1 MTFKWAERGGNH
13 PETNRFAGMEGVEGP
28 EGSDSHPET
37 NRFARVEGI
46 EWSEGVEKDA
56 EGKDAEGKDAEGK
69 DTEREKG
76 VEKDAEGKDA
86 EGEMRRLME
95 RYGDTIN
102 GICYSF
108 AGREREFADLR
119 QDALVNLWRGLR
131 SFRGESD
138 LRTWVYR
145 VTLNSCVSVCRRGM
159 AALPTVGLDVV
170 GERADPAGEE
180 MEQARWVRSL
190 IGRLEA
196 TDRAII
202 LMWLD
207 DLSYDEI
214 SDVMGMNRN
223 TVASRV
229 RRIKEKLHNM
239 IKDE

>member
-1 MTFKWAERGGNH
+1 MKWGTTGTMKRGKGADDGYGQNPGKPGLAEQGQDARG
-13 PETNRFAGMEGVEGP
+13 RLKQVEP
-28 EGSDSHPET
+28 
-37 NRFARVEGI
+37 
-46 EWSEGVEKDA
+46 A
-56 EGKDAEGKDAEGK
+56 EGNAEN
-69 DTEREKG
+69 
-76 VEKDAEGKDA
+76 
-86 EGEMRRLME
+86 EMKELME

-138 LRTWVYR
+138 MRTWVYR
-145 VTLNSCVSVCRRGM
+145 VTLNSCVSVCRKSM
-159 AALPTVGLDVV
+159 AALPTVGLDLV
-170 GERADPAGEE
+170 GERADTSGDDI
-180 MEQARWVRSL
+180 EQARWVRSL

-214 SDVMGMNRN
+214 SEVMGMNRN
-223 TVASRV
+223 TIASRV
-229 RRIKEKLHNM
+229 RRIKEKLYNM